1 MGLETFPGPFPKIP
15 IFVTRG
21 PAERCPTRRSRRC
34 SGRCQTPRYPPP
46 RCPGHLPP
54 ASARCLARPL

>member
-21 PAERCPTRRSRRC
+21 PAERCPTRRSRRR
-34 SGRCQTPRYPPP
+34 SGRCQTPRYPPLDAP
-46 RCPGHLPP
+46 VTFQQPPPGAWH
-54 ASARCLARPL
+54 AH